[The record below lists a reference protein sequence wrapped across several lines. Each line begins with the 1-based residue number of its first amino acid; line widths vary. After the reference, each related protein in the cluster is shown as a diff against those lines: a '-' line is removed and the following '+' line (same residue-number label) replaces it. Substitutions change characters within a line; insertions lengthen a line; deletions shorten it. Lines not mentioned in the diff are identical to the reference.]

1 MKVKELKIN
10 VPRSWRKGQTL
21 FNFLEW
27 LATDKG
33 ISPNQTLR
41 IADTFQISDEEL
53 DKYIEEYENL

>member
-1 MKVKELKIN
+1 MKKELKIN

-33 ISPNQTLR
+33 ISPNKTLR
-41 IADTFQISDEEL
+41 IADTFHIPDEEL
-53 DKYIEEYENL
+53 DKYIEEYENS